1 MERKNIKSEDAYNFL
16 SKNINSYLID
26 TRTKYEWETSGIPDL
41 TSLNKEVL
49 LLEWPTFFNQEF
61 INFFTRFLQTKF
73 EKDTNLF
80 FICKSGSRS
89 QIATNFA
96 INLGYINSFN
106 IIDGFSNENINNWKK
121 NLPVKSF
128 KHH

>member
-1 MERKNIKSEDAYNFL
+1 MEKKNIKSEDAYNFL

-41 TSLNKEVL
+41 TLLNKEVL

-80 FICKSGSRS
+80 FICKSGSR
-89 QIATNFA
+89 
-96 INLGYINSFN
+96 
-106 IIDGFSNENINNWKK
+106 
-121 NLPVKSF
+121 
-128 KHH
+128 